1 MLLTV
6 NIEKNKLCTL
16 LRNFIFLK
24 LMHVCLDSP
33 VCATQQERY
42 GALVGE
48 TILIRCTVLA
58 NPHVERFRWWHQDM
72 GKRREFPQHEIAV
85 FPQRNY
91 SYSVL
96 NFT

>member
-1 MLLTV
+1 MLLNM
-6 NIEKNKLCTL
+6 NIEPNTM
-16 LRNFIFLK
+16 LRNVIFLEIT
-24 LMHVCLDSP
+24 LIFLDSP